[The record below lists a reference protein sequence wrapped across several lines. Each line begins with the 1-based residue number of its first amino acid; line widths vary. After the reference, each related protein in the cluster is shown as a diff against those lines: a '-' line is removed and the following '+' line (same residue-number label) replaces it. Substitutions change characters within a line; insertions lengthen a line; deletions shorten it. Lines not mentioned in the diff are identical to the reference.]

1 MGPLNLVNAWLLWPQ
16 SLLCVIAWPLSG
28 LKSVSMIQVD
38 HMDSADAIR
47 AAADTLVSS
56 SPLWSHGRVLL
67 QTASYAAFLDNGT
80 LCKIWHGKVA
90 PPQTM
95 FLQTILARCSSSL

>member
-1 MGPLNLVNAWLLWPQ
+1 
-16 SLLCVIAWPLSG
+16 
-28 LKSVSMIQVD
+28 MIQVD
-38 HMDSADAIR
+38 QMDSADAIR
-47 AAADTLVSS
+47 AAADTLLSS

-90 PPQTM
+90 LPQTM
-95 FLQTILARCSSSL
+95 VLHTILARRYSLL

>member
-1 MGPLNLVNAWLLWPQ
+1 MMLQADQ
-16 SLLCVIAWPLSG
+16 
-28 LKSVSMIQVD
+28 
-38 HMDSADAIR
+38 MDSADAIR

-90 PPQTM
+90 LPQTAS
-95 FLQTILARCSSSL
+95 LQTILTRSYSLL

>member
-1 MGPLNLVNAWLLWPQ
+1 MMQADQ
-16 SLLCVIAWPLSG
+16 
-28 LKSVSMIQVD
+28 
-38 HMDSADAIR
+38 MDSADTIR

-90 PPQTM
+90 PPQTTS
-95 FLQTILARCSSSL
+95 LQTIPTRSFSLL